1 MKLPGNFGFLG
12 VVRFF
17 RFLGGTIHFLSYH
30 LILGRRDTRLS
41 RTAGMRL
48 IVRPTVFH
56 PRYFISSRSFAEFI
70 DTLNLGGKRVLDVG
84 TGTGILAIAAAR
96 AGAETVIATDI
107 NPNAAL
113 SVPDNA
119 QANGVGD
126 RVTAACMNLLSGF
139 LSAPLFDV
147 IIANPPKHAEEPR
160 DLADRGGHGGP
171 WHRDIAP
178 LFDEASERLKP
189 GGELYV
195 MFSSHSDLGLIE
207 NLIERAGF
215 NFRVVKKYSI
225 LIDSFVLYECTRRC
239 FGFAAGSRLVAGNT
253 CYKEGACE
261 R

>member
-1 MKLPGNFGFLG
+1 MKLPGSFGFLR

-17 RFLGGTIHFLSYH
+17 RFLGGTVHFLSYH
-30 LILGRRDTRLS
+30 FILGRRDTRLS

-56 PRYFISSRSFAEFI
+56 PRYFISSRRFAEFI

-126 RVTAACMNLLSGF
+126 RVKAVCMNLLSGF
-139 LSAPLFDV
+139 LPAPLFDV
-147 IIANPPKHAEEPR
+147 IIANPPKHAEESR
-160 DLADRGGHGGP
+160 DLADRGWHGGP
-171 WHRDIAP
+171 QHRDIAP
-178 LFDEASERLKP
+178 LFDEASERLQP
-189 GGELYV
+189 GGRLYV
-195 MFSSHSDLGLIE
+195 MVSSHSDLGLVE

-225 LIDSFVLYECTRRC
+225 LIDSFALYECTRGALRIR
-239 FGFAAGSRLVAGNT
+239 GGLAAR
-253 CYKEGACE
+253 
-261 R
+261 RR